1 MNSGISNLFSLV
13 ITQVPLLIVYAVG
26 LMTAYSYR
34 QQYPQ
39 AANRVTWAILLFLV
53 DAIVLSVAS
62 QWILNRLIVQGAGE
76 GELSL
81 AVNGLGLA
89 RSLIHAWAFM
99 LILGA
104 VFPTAAGIRWPR
116 RLIGAVLGLLIGGVA
131 GVILGI
137 PIGMAAGATTHDGAL
152 ASFVV
157 FFVLPIAAVIGAIVG
172 LLVIGAPRPIQ

>member
-1 MNSGISNLFSLV
+1 MNSGLSNLFSLV
-13 ITQVPLLIVYAVG
+13 ITQLPILIIYAVG

-39 AANRVTWAILLFLV
+39 AASRVTWAIVLFV
-53 DAIVLSVAS
+53 MDGIVFSFVG
-62 QWILNRLIVQGAGE
+62 QWLLNRLILQGAGE

-81 AVNGLGLA
+81 AVNVLGLV

-104 VFPTAAGIRWPR
+104 IFPTAAGIRWPR

-131 GVILGI
+131 GVVLGI
-137 PIGMAAGATTHDGAL
+137 PIGVAAGATTQDGAL
-152 ASFVV
+152 GYFVA
-157 FFVLPIAAVIGAIVG
+157 FFILPISAVIGAIVG
-172 LLVIGAPRPIQ
+172 FLVVGAPRPIQ

>member
-1 MNSGISNLFSLV
+1 MNGGISSFVSM
-13 ITQVPLLIVYAVG
+13 LISQLPMFVVYAVG
-26 LMTAYSYR
+26 LFTAYSYR
-34 QQYPQ
+34 HQYPQ
-39 AANRVTWAILLFLV
+39 AANRVTWAILLFVIDAAVLGLV
-53 DAIVLSVAS
+53 S

-76 GELSL
+76 GTLTL
-81 AVNGLGLA
+81 AVNGLGLV

-104 VFPTAAGIRWPR
+104 IFPASAGIPWPR
-116 RLIGAVLGLLIGGVA
+116 RLIGAFLGLLIGGVA

-152 ASFVV
+152 PSFVV

-172 LLVIGAPRPIQ
+172 FFVVGAPRPIQ

>member
-1 MNSGISNLFSLV
+1 MNSGIANLVSML
-13 ITQVPLLIVYAVG
+13 ITQLPMLIVYVVG

-39 AANRVTWAILLFLV
+39 AANRITWAIALFLV
-53 DAIVLSVAS
+53 DAILLSFVS
-62 QWILNRLIVQGAGE
+62 QWLLNSLIVQGAGE
-76 GELSL
+76 GEISL

-89 RSLIHAWAFM
+89 RSLIYAWAFM

-104 VFPTAAGIRWPR
+104 VFPSTVGIRWPR

-131 GVILGI
+131 GGVLGI

-157 FFVLPIAAVIGAIVG
+157 FFVLPIAALIGAILGFIV
-172 LLVIGAPRPIQ
+172 VGAPRPIQ

>member
-1 MNSGISNLFSLV
+1 MNSTISTFFSILV
-13 ITQVPLLIVYAVG
+13 TQLPLLIVYAVG

-39 AANRVTWAILLFLV
+39 AANRVTWAIALFV
-53 DAIVLSVAS
+53 MDGIVLTFVS
-62 QWILNRLIVQGAGE
+62 QWILYRLILQGAGE
-76 GELSL
+76 GELTL
-81 AVNGLGLA
+81 AVNGLGLV

-104 VFPTAAGIRWPR
+104 IFPTAAGIRWPR
-116 RLIGAVLGLLIGGVA
+116 HLTGAVVGLLIGGVA
-131 GVILGI
+131 GVVLGI

-157 FFVLPIAAVIGAIVG
+157 FFVLPIAALIGAIVG
-172 LLVIGAPRPIQ
+172 FFVVGAPRPIQ